1 MIRDVTEALFNDM
14 IKRSDK
20 IIVVE
25 FWSPSCSVCRDV
37 APAYEQ
43 ASNDLSNEATFL
55 RVNTDANGQMAAKY
69 GVTGTPTF
77 SLFCRE
83 GKITDIVGLTS
94 ATMLRN
100 TIKDAIKY
108 KVACKGK
115 KRPGFEIDGY
125 G

>member
-14 IKRSDK
+14 MKRSEK
-20 IIVVE
+20 LIIVE
-25 FWSPSCSVCRDV
+25 FWSPGCSVCRDV
-37 APAYEQ
+37 APAYEE
-43 ASNDLSNEATFL
+43 ASNDLSNDVIFL
-55 RVNTDANGQMAAKY
+55 RVNTDANSQMAVKY

-77 SLFCRE
+77 TLFCRE
-83 GKITDIVGLTS
+83 GKIMDIVGMTS

-100 TIKDAIKY
+100 SIKDAIKY
-108 KVACKGK
+108 KVSCKGR